1 MSSTNCI
8 EQQGIIE
15 EVENGIARVMI
26 NSFSACSSC
35 HSKESCGSN
44 DIKQKEIVVKV
55 PENQFKAGEM
65 VMVSLNQSLG
75 YRAVLLAYLLPFF
88 VMLFLLILLTQMG
101 LTETFVGLMCLLFVA
116 IYFFILYLFRN
127 RHKKT
132 FQFTLKKV
140 H

>member
-15 EVENGIARVMI
+15 KIENGTARVMI

-35 HSKESCGSN
+35 HSKETCGSN
-44 DIKQKEIVVKV
+44 DLQQKEIVVKV
-55 PENQFKAGEM
+55 PENQFKTGDM
-65 VMVSLNQSLG
+65 VMVSLKQALG
-75 YRAVLLAYLLPFF
+75 YRAVLLAYVLPFS
-88 VMLFLLILLTQMG
+88 VIIFLLILLTQLG
-101 LTETFVGLMCLLFVA
+101 LSETLVGLMCLLFVV
-116 IYFFILYLFRN
+116 IYFYILYLFRN
-127 RHKKT
+127 RHQKT